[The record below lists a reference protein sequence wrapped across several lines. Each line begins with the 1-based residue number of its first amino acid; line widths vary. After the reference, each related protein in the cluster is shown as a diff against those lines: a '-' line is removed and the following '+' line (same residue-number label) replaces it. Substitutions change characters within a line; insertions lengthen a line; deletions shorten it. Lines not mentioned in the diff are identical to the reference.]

1 MDPRPQATGG
11 APPGRTV
18 TDGDGRLWH
27 VFVVEEG
34 MRWDPEIEMRRRS
47 WLCCDRGDQR
57 RYISPLPADWMR
69 WSESELLAA
78 IAEAKPDHRG

>member
-1 MDPRPQATGG
+1 MDPRAASDGH

-18 TDGDGRLWH
+18 ADADGRLWH

-47 WLCCDRGDQR
+47 WLCCDGGDDR
-57 RYISPLPADWMR
+57 RYISPLPPGWLE
-69 WSESELLAA
+69 WSDAILLAA
-78 IAEAKPDHRG
+78 ITEAKPDLRG